1 MATAP
6 RERVDA
12 PPEHRTVIPL
22 GVQSPKRS
30 SSLPAARCPKTPW
43 SRRAVS
49 RRLFGLAPTG
59 VCRATSI
66 AECAVGSYP
75 TLSPLPPCLP
85 RGTHR
90 GGLFS
95 VALSVTCRSRRMRPG
110 VTWQSTLWS
119 PDFPRDTAPWQN
131 QVTASRD
138 RPADDKSPPAIYHPP
153 RQSFAPPPSAS
164 SPASTRRHSP
174 VSSGAISTRQ
184 NDGQVT
190 GIHMLTA
197 VQRPTGSMLPH

>member
-1 MATAP
+1 MATPP
-6 RERVDA
+6 RERADA
-12 PPEHRTVIPL
+12 PPRHRTVIPL

-59 VCRATSI
+59 VFRAVTVTGN
-66 AECAVGSYP
+66 AVGSYP
-75 TLSPLPPCLP
+75 TFSPLPPCLP

-119 PDFPRDTAPWQN
+119 PDFPRDTIPRHN
-131 QVTASRD
+131 RSSASRD
-138 RPADDKSPPAIYHPP
+138 RPADDKSPPQISH
-153 RQSFAPPPSAS
+153 RSHQSFIRIG
-164 SPASTRRHSP
+164 PARHHACH
-174 VSSGAISTRQ
+174 VSVI
-184 NDGQVT
+184 
-190 GIHMLTA
+190 
-197 VQRPTGSMLPH
+197 RPFVDV